1 METPYISGNTSFVLT
16 AREWQ
21 IVVLLVEGC
30 RNRDI
35 ARRFGTREQTVKNQ
49 LTKIFEKTGTSSR
62 LELVLY
68 AIKMGVVPATV
79 GAGARPRTLEQRTR
93 PDVQ

>member
-1 METPYISGNTSFVLT
+1 MDTLRISGHTSLILT
-16 AREWQ
+16 TRERQ
-21 IVVLLVEGC
+21 IVALLVEGC

-35 ARRFGTREQTVKNQ
+35 AHRFGTHEQTVKNQ

-68 AIKMGVVPATV
+68 AIKTGVAATTA
-79 GAGARPRTLEQRTR
+79 AGARRRAVDERR
-93 PDVQ
+93 VEA

>member
-1 METPYISGNTSFVLT
+1 MYTPHISGHTSLVLT
-16 AREWQ
+16 ARERQ
-21 IVVLLVEGC
+21 IVALLVEGC
-30 RNRDI
+30 RNRDM

-49 LTKIFEKTGTSSR
+49 LTKIFEKTGTTSR

-68 AIKMGVVPATV
+68 AIKMGVAAPT
-79 GAGARPRTLEQRTR
+79 AGARSRTVEQHTAR

>member
-1 METPYISGNTSFVLT
+1 MDIPHISGNTSLILT
-16 AREWQ
+16 SRERQ
-21 IVVLLVEGC
+21 IVALLVEGC

-49 LTKIFEKTGTSSR
+49 LTKIFEKTGTTSR

-68 AIKMGVVPATV
+68 AIKMGVAAPTAS
-79 GAGARPRTLEQRTR
+79 ARSRTLEQHTVRT
-93 PDVQ
+93 DVQ